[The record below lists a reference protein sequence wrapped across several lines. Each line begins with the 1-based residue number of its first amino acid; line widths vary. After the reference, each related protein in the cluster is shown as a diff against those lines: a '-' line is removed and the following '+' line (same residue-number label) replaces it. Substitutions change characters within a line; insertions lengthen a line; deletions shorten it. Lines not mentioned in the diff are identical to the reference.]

1 MGAQCKPVDV
11 VKSSARGL
19 ATLLLPAM
27 LAVLTGC
34 ASLPDMSPYRD
45 ATLQL
50 RSAVVAG
57 GNAVQAG
64 LESAAA
70 SHETGD
76 PTAKRI
82 REKSDQ
88 FNDAWRARIEGA
100 DALLAY
106 TEAVTDIARSGTQG
120 DASARSLADAL
131 TGLATGVGVVL
142 PPAGTVAT
150 VTDVAA
156 FVYGHIAAARAARS
170 LDQALQSAQPAVD
183 RLATVL
189 SQDLQAS
196 LDILHAARRLQAT
209 ALALTFNEETAY
221 LKALARERKGLYGK
235 SPLTTADE
243 KRLRQIGELFEA
255 TRAWREPMEQAQA
268 ELDAQYRL
276 RVQLIHAT
284 QAAVAEWAAAHRSL
298 AAAVREKRGVNVE
311 ALVQAT
317 LEAKELVRRLGA
329 L

>member
-1 MGAQCKPVDV
+1 MRSIRKLT
-11 VKSSARGL
+11 R
-19 ATLLLPAM
+19 LLLPAL
-27 LAVLTGC
+27 LAGLAGC
-34 ASLPDMSPYRD
+34 AALPDMSAYRD

-50 RSAVVAG
+50 RSTVVAG
-57 GNAVQAG
+57 GHAVQSG

-70 SHETGD
+70 SYEAGD

-82 REKSDQ
+82 GDQ
-88 FNDAWRARIEGA
+88 SAEFNEAWQQRIQGA

-106 TEAVTDIARSGTQG
+106 TEAVTDLARAGTQG
-120 DASARSLADAL
+120 DASARKLADAL
-131 TGLATGVGVVL
+131 GGLASGVGVVL
-142 PPAGTVAT
+142 PPVGTVAT
-150 VTDVAA
+150 VTDVAE
-156 FVYGHIAAARAARS
+156 FVYGHIAAARAAKS

-209 ALALTFNEETAY
+209 ALALKFNEETAY
-221 LKALARERKGLYGK
+221 LRTLARERKTLYGK
-235 SPLTTADE
+235 DPLTPADE
-243 KRLRQIGELFEA
+243 QRLRQIGELFGA
-255 TRAWREPMEQAQA
+255 TREWREPMERHQA
-268 ELDAQYRL
+268 ELEAQYRL
-276 RVQLIHAT
+276 RIQLINAT

-298 AAAVREKRGVNVE
+298 AAAVRENRSLNVE

-317 LEAKELVRRLGA
+317 QEAQELVRRLGT

>member
-1 MGAQCKPVDV
+1 MMRSIRTVT
-11 VKSSARGL
+11 R
-19 ATLLLPAM
+19 LLLPTL
-27 LAVLTGC
+27 LAALTGC
-34 ASLPDMSPYRD
+34 ASLPDMTPYRD

-57 GNAVQAG
+57 GSAVQSG

-70 SHETGD
+70 SYEAGD
-76 PTAKRI
+76 PTAKQI
-82 REKSDQ
+82 KEKADRFSTD
-88 FNDAWRARIEGA
+88 WRARIEGA

-106 TEAVTDIARSGTQG
+106 TEAVTDLALSGTQG
-120 DASARSLADAL
+120 EASARSLGNAL

-142 PPAGTVAT
+142 PPAGAVAA

-156 FVYGHIAAARAARS
+156 FVYGHIAAARAAKS

-209 ALALTFNEETAY
+209 ALALKYNEETAY
-221 LKALARERKGLYGK
+221 LKTLAKERKTIYGK
-235 SPLTTADE
+235 DSLTPADE
-243 KRLRQIGELFEA
+243 QRLRQIVDLFEA
-255 TRAWREPMEQAQA
+255 TREWRDPMEQAQA
-268 ELDAQYRL
+268 AMEADYRL
-276 RVQLIHAT
+276 RIQLINAT
-284 QAAVAEWAAAHRSL
+284 QGAVAEWAGAHRSF
-298 AAAVREKRGVNVE
+298 AAAVREKRSVNVE

-317 LEAKELVRRLGA
+317 LEAKELVRRLRA

>member
-1 MGAQCKPVDV
+1 MR
-11 VKSSARGL
+11 SIRMLAR
-19 ATLLLPAM
+19 LLLPVL
-27 LAVLTGC
+27 LAGLAGC
-34 ASLPDMSPYRD
+34 AALPDMSAYRD

-50 RSAVVAG
+50 RSTVVAG
-57 GNAVQAG
+57 GHAVQSG

-70 SHETGD
+70 SYGAGD
-76 PTAKRI
+76 PAATQIKQQ
-82 REKSDQ
+82 SDR
-88 FNDAWRARIEGA
+88 FGTEWRARIDGA

-106 TEAVTDIARSGTQG
+106 TEAVTDLARSGSQG
-120 DASARSLADAL
+120 DASARKLADAL
-131 TGLATGVGVVL
+131 GGLASGVGVVL

-150 VTDVAA
+150 VSDVAA
-156 FVYGHIAAARAARS
+156 FVYGHIAAARAAKS

-209 ALALTFNEETAY
+209 ALALKFNEETAY
-221 LKALARERKGLYGK
+221 LRTLARERKTIYGK
-235 SPLTTADE
+235 DTQTPADE
-243 KRLRQIGELFEA
+243 QRLRQIGELFEA
-255 TRAWREPMEQAQA
+255 TREWREPMEQHQA
-268 ELDAQYRL
+268 ELEAQYRL
-276 RVQLIHAT
+276 RIQLINAT

-298 AAAVREKRGVNVE
+298 AAAVRENRDVNVE

-317 LEAKELVRRLGA
+317 QEAQELVRRLRT

>member
-1 MGAQCKPVDV
+1 MMRSIRKV
-11 VKSSARGL
+11 RR
-19 ATLLLPAM
+19 LLLTAV
-27 LAVLTGC
+27 LAVLAGC
-34 ASLPDMSPYRD
+34 ASLPDMTPYRD

-57 GNAVQAG
+57 GDAVQSG

-70 SHETGD
+70 RYAAGD
-76 PTAKRI
+76 PVAVQIKQT
-82 REKSDQ
+82 SDR
-88 FNDAWRARIEGA
+88 FGTEWRARIDGA

-106 TEAVTDIARSGTQG
+106 TEAVTDLARSGTQG

-131 TGLATGVGVVL
+131 TGLANGVGVVL

-150 VTDVAA
+150 VTDAAA

-170 LDQALQSAQPAVD
+170 LDQALQTAQPAVD
-183 RLATVL
+183 LLAARL

-196 LDILHAARRLQAT
+196 LDILRAARGLQAT
-209 ALALTFNEETAY
+209 ALALKFNEETGY
-221 LKALARERKGLYGK
+221 LRALARERKDIYAK
-235 SPLTTADE
+235 ATLTPADE
-243 KRLRQIGELFEA
+243 RRLRQIGELFEA
-255 TRAWREPMEQAQA
+255 TRQWREPMEQAQA
-268 ELDAQYRL
+268 DLDAQYRL

-298 AAAVREKRGVNVE
+298 AAAVRERRSVNVE

-317 LEAKELVRRLGA
+317 LEAKELVRRLRA

>member
-1 MGAQCKPVDV
+1 MR
-11 VKSSARGL
+11 SIRMLAR
-19 ATLLLPAM
+19 TLLPAVM
-27 LAVLTGC
+27 AGLTGC
-34 ASLPDMSPYRD
+34 AALPDMSPYRD

-70 SHETGD
+70 SYAAGD
-76 PTAKRI
+76 PTAMQVK
-82 REKSDQ
+82 EKSVQ
-88 FNDAWRARIEGA
+88 FNEAWRARIEGA

-106 TEAVTDIARSGTQG
+106 TEAVTDLARSGSQG
-120 DASARSLADAL
+120 DASARKLADAL
-131 TGLATGVGVVL
+131 GGLASGVGVVL

-156 FVYGHIAAARAARS
+156 FVYGHIAAARAAKS

-209 ALALTFNEETAY
+209 ALALKFNEETAY
-221 LKALARERKGLYGK
+221 LKTLARERKTLYGK
-235 SPLTTADE
+235 DPLTPADE
-243 KRLRQIGELFEA
+243 QRLRQIGELFEA
-255 TRAWREPMEQAQA
+255 TREWREPMEQHQV
-268 ELDAQYRL
+268 ELEAQYRL
-276 RVQLIHAT
+276 RIQLINAT

-298 AAAVREKRGVNVE
+298 AAAVRENRGVNVE

-317 LEAKELVRRLGA
+317 QEAQELVRRLRT

>member
-1 MGAQCKPVDV
+1 MKRSIAAVP
-11 VKSSARGL
+11 R
-19 ATLLLPAM
+19 LLLPAV
-27 LAVLTGC
+27 LVVLTGC

-57 GNAVQAG
+57 GDAVQAG

-70 SHETGD
+70 SYGAGD
-76 PTAKRI
+76 PTAKQI
-82 REKSDQ
+82 REKSDR
-88 FNDAWRARIEGA
+88 FSTEWLARIDGA

-106 TEAVTDIARSGTQG
+106 TEAVADIARSGTEG
-120 DASARSLADAL
+120 AASARSLADAL

-142 PPAGTVAT
+142 PPAGTVTT

-196 LDILHAARRLQAT
+196 LDVLHAARRLQAT
-209 ALALTFNEETAY
+209 ALALKYNEETDY
-221 LKALARERKGLYGK
+221 LKALAKERKDIYGK
-235 SPLTTADE
+235 GTLTTEDE
-243 KRLRQIGELFEA
+243 QRLRQIGELFEA
-255 TRAWREPMEQAQA
+255 TREWREPMEKAQA
-268 ELDAQYRL
+268 EMDANYRL

-298 AAAVREKRGVNVE
+298 AAAVREKRTVNVE

-317 LEAKELVRRLGA
+317 LEAKELVRRLRA